1 MIKENTK
8 APIFKLPSTNKNRGY
23 HEKYWDLRTY
33 SQRNIDDENNYSGPL
48 VPPGKYSVH
57 IEKFEDDKLEKLTEA
72 YSFDIIQIG
81 SKSSQ
86 EDREKLYGFQLN
98 FDELV
103 SLVNELVDKI
113 DQAIEEIDGKINKSL
128 NSSSDS
134 NLESLNK
141 KKGDIMDLKMILTGT
156 RSLNYA
162 DVFSGSPPSVQRRLG
177 NMSWELYNTT
187 SKPTKTHEMTYKI
200 SKEKYDE
207 VLRSFMEIMD

>member
-1 MIKENTK
+1 M
-8 APIFKLPSTNKNRGY
+8 
-23 HEKYWDLRTY
+23 
-33 SQRNIDDENNYSGPL
+33 
-48 VPPGKYSVH
+48 PPGKYSVH
-57 IEKFEDDKLEKLTEA
+57 IEKFENDKLEKLTDSF
-72 YSFDIIQIG
+72 SFDIIQIG

-103 SLVNELVDKI
+103 SLVNELVNEI
-113 DQAIEEIDGKINKSL
+113 DQAIEDIDGEINKSL
-128 NSSSDS
+128 NSSSNS

-207 VLRSFMEIMD
+207 VLRSFRKIMD

>member
-1 MIKENTK
+1 MRRI
-8 APIFKLPSTNKNRGY
+8 STNKNRGY
-23 HEKYWDLRTY
+23 HEKYWDVRTY
-33 SQRNIDDENNYSGPL
+33 SQRNVDDENNYSGPL

-86 EDREKLYGFQLN
+86 EDREKLYDFQLN

-103 SLVNELVDKI
+103 TLVNELVDKI
-113 DQAIEEIDGKINKSL
+113 DDAIEEVDGEINKSI
-128 NSSSDS
+128 NTSSES

-141 KKGDIMDLKMILTGT
+141 KRGDIMDLKMILTGT

-177 NMSWELYNTT
+177 NMGWELYNTT

-207 VLRSFMEIMD
+207 VLTSFREIMN